1 MILGRSTSVNH
12 QKGELSRELMSRA
25 PLPLLLVFL
34 MLTTPLSNLSSQ
46 DTNIESMDDH
56 QLPEEESLFWS
67 ADEAA
72 EFWSP
77 TSPVRMLEVPLKES
91 SHEIH
96 TVFGSFDPTKHET
109 PLPPEPFRDHF
120 DVENTRYIIVQLVEH
135 DRFAL
140 EDFINRLGIV
150 DLDYIPD
157 DSYLLRIPADS
168 EKAAIALEEISNHP
182 LVRAVIIQHPGWR
195 VHPDLIKIAID
206 SIDRQVVPLIDL
218 DITPAGDLS
227 SLQLEG
233 LQSDLI
239 KTGANEVRC
248 DAWLCQV
255 IEINP
260 SWLEVLANDGRI
272 LFTEPHN
279 KIVITNNYARDLIRV
294 DEVINNHNSGLD
306 GTGEVAAIS
315 DSGLDGDHGDFTGR
329 LLTIYSNYGP
339 DSSGADTNSGHGTH
353 VAGSMLGDGSGDSSY
368 AGVAPATTFH
378 FYQLE
383 HDQSGQMARWG
394 SLYDMFRH
402 SRQQSASVQSNS
414 WGAENMGG
422 QYTSDSR
429 SADAF
434 MDDYGDYTVLFAAGN
449 EGTQGSTTVSPP
461 STAKNILT
469 IGASTTGHW
478 GTPSAGQVASFSS
491 RGNTLDGRIKP
502 DIVAPGVQIC
512 SARAEEAQ
520 YPAGPSCSSARHGNN
535 DPMYMS
541 ADGTSTST
549 PVAAGATVLV
559 RQFLRTQMSLNQPHS
574 DLIRAI
580 IINGAKDLGSS
591 DIPNSDEGWGQLD
604 LQRSIYPTSGIL
616 ALNTFYDQ
624 DQSLT
629 PGYSYLYT
637 YSIDGSYGI
646 SVTLVW
652 NDREGSSSA
661 SQSTA
666 RLVNDL
672 DLTVSAPDGTQY
684 KGNVFNNG
692 FSTTGGSHDS
702 LNNVERVKL
711 GNTQTGN
718 WSIQVSH
725 SGGSSQDYSVVITAM
740 GNENPASD
748 LATVTSSLWV
758 STSEPLESET
768 LIMGANWV
776 NQAPSMTSPYDV
788 MVEDLTTGQ
797 ILYNETKSGLAGGTS
812 DSLVF
817 THTFV
822 STGFHDL
829 RLTLD
834 VNDVIDEPNDFSQG
848 VNNNIFDLQVNVSA
862 IGVRVTPYLE
872 SGVLPVTDLEFEQA
886 KTRTIDPSQED
897 QVNIRFKV
905 ANEGTSN
912 ESIDLRVTPVQ
923 YVRSDG
929 VLDTPSDE
937 WLKFLSLDPYYQLEP
952 IGSGNNEIVLDLL
965 LRDETANLEASP
977 HPIYA
982 LPGTYVVDITAW
994 YRSSPVVSH
1003 TVRITII
1010 VENIDGMITALA
1022 GVSGL
1027 SAMPGEEAT
1036 FAVSVMNPGNSP
1048 SAYNISC
1055 ETPNRWAVGVGNGNS
1070 STITLEPLLR
1080 LQYISV
1086 AIRVK
1091 VPPVVGGNPLAG
1103 VQEGISCTT
1112 SHTNNPS
1119 LSQVDS
1125 TTITVS
1131 RLDDYGT
1138 DLFSSNGVPVGAAG
1152 NALDEA
1158 VDNDQD
1164 LNLTLTVSNLGNVP
1178 INLDVTVTPTLPS
1191 WPLAIFC
1198 GSLEDD
1204 NSLSLS
1210 LSEGESVDCRIQ
1222 IHVPAEVSNGESNT
1236 INIRT
1241 QFTLSNFILNRTELK
1256 VEERP
1261 ELSLSP
1267 SPVDV
1272 MNVAP
1277 GQASYGSFMIA
1288 NEGNVPLNLDWEFG
1302 SVPEGWQVGFKSIPI
1317 DNLGMHR
1324 TDEVQISVL
1333 MPPNTPIGPLDGDL
1347 TLMVTG
1353 TTYGGQE
1360 LVRTA
1365 TMGFVGIESAWLT
1378 LSTDGQDFSK
1388 LSDGE
1393 IRSDNLTVTND
1404 GNTPCKV
1411 DFEISADS
1419 TWLISG
1425 LDTIQNLES
1434 GSSQTLEFTVMNDG
1448 AVGLGTITIS
1458 AIPTSTENAILING
1472 SSELSVSSSS
1482 LSGES
1487 GGLLQALEAAGI
1499 PSWVIGLIS
1508 LIILGSLVG
1517 LVLMLRKSRS
1527 TFDSGEQILSPGSTM
1542 MGSVEQRRDAALDIG
1557 VKTDDMVS
1565 GSVSDSEIAAA
1576 LAASGPKPLS
1586 PPKPP
1591 GPPPAPL
1598 GAPPLPDGSPPP
1610 PPPNS

>member
-1 MILGRSTSVNH
+1 MR
-12 QKGELSRELMSRA
+12 RA
-25 PLPLLLVFL
+25 LLPLLLVFL
-34 MLTTPLSNLSSQ
+34 MVTTSWASFSSST
-46 DTNIESMDDH
+46 TNIEAENAI
-56 QLPEEESLFWS
+56 QLPVDAPLQWS
-67 ADEAA
+67 AAEAA
-72 EFWSP
+72 KQW
-77 TSPVRMLEVPLKES
+77 TSTTPSSMTKVPLKES
-91 SHEIH
+91 SHQVH
-96 TVFGSFDPTKHET
+96 TVLGSFDPTLDEP
-109 PLPPEPFRDHF
+109 PLPPGPFRDHF
-120 DVENTRYIIVQLVEH
+120 DVENTRFIIVQLVEH
-135 DRFAL
+135 DRTAFEEIVL
-140 EDFINRLGIV
+140 RLGLV

-157 DSYLLRIPADS
+157 DAYLMRLPADAND
-168 EKAAIALEEISNHP
+168 AAMALDELSNHP
-182 LVRAVIIQHPGWR
+182 SVRAVMIQHPGWR
-195 VHPDLIKIAID
+195 LQPDLLNLSLDALEGN
-206 SIDRQVVPLIDL
+206 VATLIDV

-227 SLQLEG
+227 MEQVEELQVNLA
-233 LQSDLI
+233 S
-239 KTGANEVRC
+239 TGAEEVHC

-255 IEINP
+255 RGID
-260 SWLEVLANDGRI
+260 SAWLSVLANDGRI
-272 LFTEPHN
+272 LFTESHYQ
-279 KIVITNNYARDLIRV
+279 IVMANDYARDLIRV
-294 DEVINNHNSGLD
+294 DEVVNNHNSGLD

-315 DSGLDGDHGDFTGR
+315 DTGLDGDHGDFTGR
-329 LLTIYSNYGP
+329 LLTIYSNFGP

-368 AGVAPATTFH
+368 IGVAPETTFH

-383 HDQSGQMARWG
+383 HDQSGQLARWG

-414 WGAENMGG
+414 WGAETMGG

-434 MDDYGDYTVLFAAGN
+434 MSDYGDYTVLFAAGN
-449 EGTQGSTTVSPP
+449 EGAQGSSTVSPP
-461 STAKNILT
+461 STAKNVLT
-469 IGASTTGHW
+469 VGASTTGQW

-502 DIVAPGVQIC
+502 DVVAPGVQIC

-541 ADGTSTST
+541 ADGTSTAT

-580 IINGAKDLGSS
+580 VINGAKDIGSA
-591 DIPNSDEGWGQLD
+591 DIPNADEGWGQVD

-616 ALNTFYDQ
+616 ALNTFFDQ

-637 YSIDGSYGI
+637 YSIDGSYGL

-652 NDREGSSSA
+652 NDKEGSSSA
-661 SQSTA
+661 SQSSS

-711 GNTQTGN
+711 GSIQSGN

-725 SGGSSQDYSVVITAM
+725 TGGSSQNYAIIITAM
-740 GNENPASD
+740 GNANPVSD
-748 LATVTSSLWV
+748 LATIGSSLWV

-768 LIMGANWV
+768 LIMGGNWV
-776 NQAPSMTSPYDV
+776 NQAPSTTAPYDV

-797 ILYNETKSGLAGGTS
+797 LLYNESKTGLSGGSS

-829 RLTLD
+829 RLTID
-834 VNDVIDEPNDFSQG
+834 VNDVIEEPNDFTRG
-848 VNNNIFDLQVNVSA
+848 VNNNVYDLQVNVSA
-862 IGVRVTPYLE
+862 IGVRITPYLE
-872 SGVLPVTDLEFEQA
+872 SGVPPVGEAEYEA
-886 KTRTIDPSQED
+886 AITRHIDPSLDDE
-897 QVNIRFKV
+897 VNIRFKV

-923 YVRSDG
+923 FVRPDG
-929 VLDTPSDE
+929 MLDAPSDE
-937 WLKFLSLDPYYQLEP
+937 WIKFLSIEPFYQLEP
-952 IGSGNNEIVLDLL
+952 LGSGNNEVILDLL
-965 LRDETANLEASP
+965 LRDETADLEATP
-977 HPIYA
+977 YPVYA

-994 YRSSPVVSH
+994 YRSSPIVSH

-1010 VENIDGMITALA
+1010 VEDVDGMITALA
-1022 GVSGL
+1022 GVSGIT
-1027 SAMPGEEAT
+1027 AIPGDEAT
-1036 FAVSVMNPGNSP
+1036 FAISVMNPGNSP
-1048 SAYNISC
+1048 SVYNVSC
-1055 ETPNRWAVGVGNGNS
+1055 ETPNRWAVAVGDGNS

-1080 LQYISV
+1080 LQYLSI

-1091 VPPVVGGNPLAG
+1091 VPPVVDGHPYAG
-1103 VQEGISCTT
+1103 VEEGVSCTT
-1112 SHTNNPS
+1112 SHTGNPS
-1119 LSQVDS
+1119 LTQVDS
-1125 TTITVS
+1125 TVITVA
-1131 RLDDYGT
+1131 RLDKFGT
-1138 DLFSSNGVPVGAAG
+1138 DLYSSSGVPVGAAG

-1158 VDNDQD
+1158 VDNGQH

-1178 INLDVTVTPTLPS
+1178 IDLDVTVTPTLPS

-1198 GSLEDD
+1198 DDQEDD

-1210 LSEGESVDCRIQ
+1210 LVEGESVDCRIE
-1222 IHVPAEVSNGESNT
+1222 IHVPIEVANGESNT

-1241 QFTLSNFILNRTELK
+1241 QFTLSQFITNRTELK

-1261 ELSLSP
+1261 ELRLEA

-1272 MNVAP
+1272 MEVAP
-1277 GQASYGSFMIA
+1277 GEPTYGTFVIT
-1288 NEGNVPLNLDWEFG
+1288 NEGNVPLILEWEFG

-1317 DNLGMHR
+1317 DSLGDHR
-1324 TDEVQISVL
+1324 HDEVEISVL
-1333 MPPNTPIGPLDGDL
+1333 MPANTPVGPLPDTL

-1353 TTYGGQE
+1353 TTYSGEE
-1360 LVRTA
+1360 LVRSA
-1365 TMGFVGIESAWLT
+1365 TVGFVGKQAAWLS
-1378 LSTDGQDFSK
+1378 LSTDATDFDK
-1388 LSDGE
+1388 LTKGE
-1393 IRSDNLTVTND
+1393 IRTGNLTVTND

-1411 DFEISADS
+1411 DFEIETDA
-1419 TWLISG
+1419 TWVITG
-1425 LDTIQNLES
+1425 LSTIQSLEA
-1434 GSSQTLEFTVMNDG
+1434 GASQTFEYSLMNDG
-1448 AVGLGTITIS
+1448 AVGLGTINVI
-1458 AIPTSTENAILING
+1458 AIPSSTSDAILING
-1472 SSELSVSSSS
+1472 TIELKVSSSS
-1482 LSGES
+1482 LTGDG
-1487 GGLLQALEAAGI
+1487 GGLLKVLESAGI
-1499 PSWVIGLIS
+1499 PSWVVGVVALLLLGGMIGA
-1508 LIILGSLVG
+1508 
-1517 LVLMLRKSRS
+1517 VLMLRKSGGS
-1527 TFDSGEQILSPGSTM
+1527 YDSGEQILTMGSTM

-1557 VKTDDMVS
+1557 AKSDDMVS
-1565 GSVSDSEIAAA
+1565 GAVSDSEVAAA
-1576 LAASGPKPLS
+1576 LAAAGPKPLG

-1591 GPPPAPL
+1591 GPAPAPL

-1610 PPPNS
+1610 PPKL